1 MAEKT
6 SVPETNSE
14 INKLVYVIRD
24 DGSYGGWRTE
34 LLVEEITEDG
44 EGRFL
49 LCNYCR
55 GMLREA
61 CFYEEDGK
69 HKVAC
74 SLCIPKDV
82 NKQLAQLNRETVSE
96 KQVSLNLYE
105 LHCILIDTAT

>member
-6 SVPETNSE
+6 SVPEPNSE

-34 LLVEEITEDG
+34 LLVEKITKDG

-49 LCNYCR
+49 LCNYCGGVSR
-55 GMLREA
+55 DA
-61 CFYEEDGK
+61 CLFEKDGK

-82 NKQLAQLNRETVSE
+82 NRKMAQLNRETVDE
-96 KQVSLNLYE
+96 KQVSLNLNQD
-105 LHCILIDTAT
+105 CN